1 MAMTR
6 YIVQID
12 QLLNKMFAVKSLVLP
27 ANRRFVERYLDAVWT
42 LITELTL
49 GFRRAEWSDAMRE
62 KFESYVVEEEDRVRR
77 KLETIRYDIDGADTL
92 ILVVGPGRIEKVL
105 LQAFIL
111 LRATAH
117 RATVLTSDAP

>member
-1 MAMTR
+1 MTR

>member
-49 GFRRAEWSDAMRE
+49 GFRRAEWSDTMRE
-62 KFESYVVEEEDRVRR
+62 KFESYVVEEEDRVRK

-105 LQAFIL
+105 TP
-111 LRATAH
+111 LRI
-117 RATVLTSDAP
+117 TVQLY